1 MANDGILQ
9 VNGFGHGTQQRLK
22 PRLKLKVSN
31 SLTERQIARRAAT
44 EDDEDDSSEW
54 SNVGQDVFDFS
65 LLRMKLQNRIMG
77 SEIYIQKNGIHLK
90 FAD

>member
-1 MANDGILQ
+1 MKGIVNDGILQ
-9 VNGFGHGTQQRLK
+9 VNGFGHGAQQKLK
-22 PRLKLKVSN
+22 PRLKVSN

-77 SEIYIQKNGIHLK
+77 LGDSLK
-90 FAD
+90 EWEFI